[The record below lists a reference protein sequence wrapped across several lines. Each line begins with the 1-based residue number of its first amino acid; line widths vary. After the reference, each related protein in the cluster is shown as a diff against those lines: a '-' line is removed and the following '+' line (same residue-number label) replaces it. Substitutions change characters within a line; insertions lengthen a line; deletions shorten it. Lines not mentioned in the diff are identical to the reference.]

1 MGPPQQNTT
10 ERTFALALE
19 IRVSSYTHY
28 NEGEWNV
35 PARTAPTDLRGPIRR
50 HGARRTLTG
59 VPDFRV
65 RGFPSVPPS
74 LNCPRRRRAF
84 DSPRQPDF
92 AVERIHEYNVHHP
105 STPLTPARPSNSQVD
120 GYLSLRLENTA
131 ASDPRDSAI
140 RLKPYFVLV
149 RFSGVL
155 NLRVITMD
163 VSIDDMKVPQLKE
176 ELAKRGLS
184 TKGLKKELVARLTE
198 AVNAA
203 QVGQGDLAD
212 AGAAVVGEALDVANS
227 VEVSRRTVAVSL
239 SAAMRPSTAPSSPTF
254 SVSDSSSIA
263 CLHTLQGSFGVQVE
277 VHAEE
282 AAKVKEAEEL
292 NAPIIDAP
300 ELLQYMLPREVHKF
314 EYKIEYEETEPK
326 PEVDKGVQP
335 DGKGTG

>member
-1 MGPPQQNTT
+1 
-10 ERTFALALE
+10 
-19 IRVSSYTHY
+19 
-28 NEGEWNV
+28 
-35 PARTAPTDLRGPIRR
+35 
-50 HGARRTLTG
+50 
-59 VPDFRV
+59 
-65 RGFPSVPPS
+65 
-74 LNCPRRRRAF
+74 
-84 DSPRQPDF
+84 
-92 AVERIHEYNVHHP
+92 
-105 STPLTPARPSNSQVD
+105 
-120 GYLSLRLENTA
+120 
-131 ASDPRDSAI
+131 
-140 RLKPYFVLV
+140 
-149 RFSGVL
+149 
-155 NLRVITMD
+155 MD

-239 SAAMRPSTAPSSPTF
+239 SAAMSPSTAPSSPTF
-254 SVSDSSSIA
+254 SVSGATAFLRQAFDVILTSMLYFISDSSSIA

-300 ELLQYMLPREVHKF
+300 EVSVCVTAFKSQSFV
-314 EYKIEYEETEPK
+314 
-326 PEVDKGVQP
+326 VGV
-335 DGKGTG
+335 